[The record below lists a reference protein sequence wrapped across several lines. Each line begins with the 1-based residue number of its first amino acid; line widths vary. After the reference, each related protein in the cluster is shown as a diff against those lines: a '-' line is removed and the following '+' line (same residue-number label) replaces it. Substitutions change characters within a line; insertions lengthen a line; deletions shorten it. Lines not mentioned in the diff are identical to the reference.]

1 MLRAGSFSAIFYV
14 VVTVEPSKENTLTP
28 EVVMASRRRLI
39 EKLEVIDNSEVN
51 QIEVELYYSAGGMN
65 YFNYKHEERGY
76 YLSVSPYKFSV
87 DGHFQSKQYS
97 AFSGIK
103 SLILEA
109 TRFGQK
115 KLDNMIVD
123 ESKKQELIEYV
134 CNKNGLKIKPQVKA
148 A

>member
-1 MLRAGSFSAIFYV
+1 MASATRSLSLSKISLFKDVVLRAGLFLRSFTWLL
-14 VVTVEPSKENTLTP
+14 TVEPSKENTLTP

-87 DGHFQSKQYS
+87 DGHFQSKR
-97 AFSGIK
+97 
-103 SLILEA
+103 SLSFRYKV
-109 TRFGQK
+109 THT
-115 KLDNMIVD
+115 
-123 ESKKQELIEYV
+123 
-134 CNKNGLKIKPQVKA
+134 
-148 A
+148 